1 MAHKDQ
7 NIGRSHQCS
16 QMSQCGFLKKQSSS
30 PINGLLHNPGTNK
43 RIIQTDMSL
52 RTEIIVSNCLIWDF
66 QIYSLCPSRI
76 SLNTYHVQSCWAAE
90 ILYRGLNLSSNM
102 TSESGGLDIIC

>member
-1 MAHKDQ
+1 MPCVPAKR
-7 NIGRSHQCS
+7 GRWGFSWHTKIKIWGDPINVVK
-16 QMSQCGFLKKQSSS
+16 MSQCGFLKKQSSS

-76 SLNTYHVQSCWAAE
+76 SLNTYHV
-90 ILYRGLNLSSNM
+90 LVVLGRRNPL
-102 TSESGGLDIIC
+102 